1 MKKLLTEPE
10 KDVEALLRNDTIWR
24 QQEQLRRLLA
34 EREAQIRLRVRRAS
48 TD

>member
-10 KDVEALLRNDTIWR
+10 KDVEALLRNDTIRRHQEKLR
-24 QQEQLRRLLA
+24 QLLA
-34 EREAQIRLRVRRAS
+34 EREAQIKLRNPSAS